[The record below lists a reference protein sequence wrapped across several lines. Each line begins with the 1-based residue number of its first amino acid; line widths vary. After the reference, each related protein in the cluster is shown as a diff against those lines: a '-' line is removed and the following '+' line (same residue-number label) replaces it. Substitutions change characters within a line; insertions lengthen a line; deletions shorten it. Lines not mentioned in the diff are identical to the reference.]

1 MADEFLDQRF
11 EQLSMLSREKEG
23 GRYPV
28 KEGDRYFKI
37 SGSDIEF
44 EGGRYKSDS
53 GPKKAATKA
62 GSMLFRMIENKS
74 NKPEFRKFRQYKDN
88 RIVKF
93 ILTETTKGSRKE
105 SKYYE
110 ASKIPLKTPK
120 TIERNGVTITYSYK
134 ILVKERLGSPS
145 SLPKSVLK
153 EN

>member
-1 MADEFLDQRF
+1 MEADKKQRT
-11 EQLSMLSREKEG
+11 
-23 GRYPV
+23 
-28 KEGDRYFKI
+28 FKI

-44 EGGRYKSDS
+44 EGGRYMSDA

-74 NKPEFRKFRQYKDN
+74 GKKEYAKFKKFSN
-88 RIVKF
+88 HKIVKF
-93 ILTETTKGSRKE
+93 ILTETTRGSDKA

-120 TIERNGVTITYSYK
+120 VISRGGVDITYNYK
-134 ILVKERLGSPS
+134 VIVKERIGSPS
-145 SLPKSVLK
+145 SLPKFVLK